1 MDIYLHTEPAK
12 LKKLVLTAQIWERS
26 QQLPQL
32 MTLTEQG
39 VLGHHQQILYKRKT
53 ATKKW

>member
-1 MDIYLHTEPAK
+1 MDIYLHTAPAR

-26 QQLPQL
+26 RQLPQL